1 MIQMGVKWQQRVG
14 RTEGSGVHVSGA
26 LTWIEWMRIW
36 GVVRNG
42 DAGIRKG
49 DEHERIWMEMRP
61 GVALRWHCYRFQ
73 GCLVRV
79 VFGQYRAAFPLG
91 Y

>member
-1 MIQMGVKWQQRVG
+1 MD
-14 RTEGSGVHVSGA
+14 ED
-26 LTWIEWMRIW
+26 L

-49 DEHERIWMEMRP
+49 DEYERIGKGDEYERIRMEMRP
-61 GVALRWHCYRFQ
+61 GVALRCHCYRFQ
-73 GCLVRV
+73 HCLIRM
-79 VFGQYRAAFPLG
+79 VFGQYRAAFSPWLSEI